1 MQALR
6 KEGFGRNE
14 RSGVWEWGGVM
25 WQVPSELTGSTGAGT
40 GRTILKSMRGD

>member
-1 MQALR
+1 MKGL
-6 KEGFGRNE
+6 EYGNG
-14 RSGVWEWGGVM
+14 GGVM